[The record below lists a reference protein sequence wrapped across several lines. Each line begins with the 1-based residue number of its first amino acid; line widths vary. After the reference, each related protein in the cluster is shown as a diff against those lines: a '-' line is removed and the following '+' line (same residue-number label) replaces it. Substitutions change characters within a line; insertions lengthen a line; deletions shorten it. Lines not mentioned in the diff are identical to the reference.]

1 MLRPYRQLDL
11 DERGTMVR
19 LLNVRVRVAAIVR
32 QWRQR
37 LSMLHGYEILPH
49 YIIDKLERCRS
60 LEQIAGQLWLD
71 SASGYALKFV
81 KLGMAD
87 NEFVSWSISAVM

>member
-1 MLRPYRQLDL
+1 
-11 DERGTMVR
+11 
-19 LLNVRVRVAAIVR
+19 
-32 QWRQR
+32 
-37 LSMLHGYEILPH
+37 LPH